1 MIKFVMAALW
11 IAAVT
16 VGSVYYSF
24 NIQQGT
30 PEKPEPGFFGGLD
43 YIRTEMISVPLLRDR
58 KVQGYFLAR
67 LVYTVEPA
75 KLKKLSLPAET
86 LLMDQVYSYLYANP
100 EVDFSNR
107 ANLDLDAL
115 RAGIRDSVN
124 ARLGD
129 KLVHEVLIEQLD
141 FLTREDIRDN
151 TSRRRAAA
159 QGAAGKLPPPENGGH

>member
-16 VGSVYYSF
+16 VGSVNYCF

-30 PEKPEPGFFGGLD
+30 AEKPEPGFFGGLD
-43 YIRTEMISVPLLRDR
+43 YIRTDMNSVPLLRDR

-86 LLMDQVYSYLYANP
+86 LLMDRLELRPVGAQLFAL
-100 EVDFSNR
+100 EC
-107 ANLDLDAL
+107 LDGICHAKGSG
-115 RAGIRDSVN
+115 RGPTAGC
-124 ARLGD
+124 
-129 KLVHEVLIEQLD
+129 
-141 FLTREDIRDN
+141 
-151 TSRRRAAA
+151 
-159 QGAAGKLPPPENGGH
+159 